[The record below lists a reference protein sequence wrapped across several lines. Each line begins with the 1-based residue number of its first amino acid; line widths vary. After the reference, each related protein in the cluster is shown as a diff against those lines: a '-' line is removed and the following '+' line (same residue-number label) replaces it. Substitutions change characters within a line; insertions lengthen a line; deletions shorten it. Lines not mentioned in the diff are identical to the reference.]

1 MKTKKYYLYLRGSIW
16 YCRFID
22 PVTGTSL
29 TARSTGK
36 SSRQEAEEVVISWLY
51 GGIPKKHNKEEKQ
64 ALEVHAVIETF
75 KKMLINNRIPS
86 DELSR
91 ILSLASYMYGF
102 SCSAHPCDNQKES
115 ERPQQL
121 SHIESP
127 DVKKNATVNSH
138 QSPSF
143 VDYTLT
149 FWDWKCSPYIAAL
162 REEGVQEKLLPG
174 KTRFQKI
181 RYMLQ
186 KRLFPYFKE
195 TPLSAITAK
204 DINKFLLSLLGS
216 LKVSSLKKMSEWLQQ
231 TVKFAYKERLLE
243 TDISFQIHPPK
254 GECEIKPILTIEQ
267 SVQLFSTTAHFKNK
281 MHYCINKLALE
292 TACRIGEVAA
302 LKISDILFT
311 DDETQ
316 ASVRITK
323 NYHFS
328 THTLKDTKN
337 KSHKDVPI
345 SPQLTALLKEFIDT
359 HPQKDNRDAFLFY
372 NGTKADRPVGYD
384 SIRKEFI
391 RVMKAL
397 GFYVPHLSIHSYRH
411 LAAVILWDKGFLE
424 REIMMV
430 TGHKSLWVLRHYCNH
445 ETQARKEKKRE
456 MSRAIAQ
463 AITSQP
469 LIA

>member
-1 MKTKKYYLYLRGSIW
+1 M
-16 YCRFID
+16 
-22 PVTGTSL
+22 
-29 TARSTGK
+29 
-36 SSRQEAEEVVISWLY
+36 
-51 GGIPKKHNKEEKQ
+51 
-64 ALEVHAVIETF
+64 
-75 KKMLINNRIPS
+75 
-86 DELSR
+86 
-91 ILSLASYMYGF
+91 
-102 SCSAHPCDNQKES
+102 
-115 ERPQQL
+115 
-121 SHIESP
+121 
-127 DVKKNATVNSH
+127 
-138 QSPSF
+138 
-143 VDYTLT
+143 
-149 FWDWKCSPYIAAL
+149 
-162 REEGVQEKLLPG
+162 QEKLLPG

-231 TVKFAYKERLLE
+231 TVKFAYKEGLLD

-254 GECEIKPILTIEQ
+254 GECEIKPILTIDQ
-267 SVQLFSTTAHFKNK
+267 SVQLFSTTEHFKNK
-281 MHYCINKLALE
+281 I
-292 TACRIGEVAA
+292 AA
-302 LKISDILFT
+302 LKISDILFN
-311 DDETQ
+311 DSETQ
-316 ASVRITK
+316 ATVRITK

-328 THTLKDTKN
+328 SHILKDTKN
-337 KSHKDVPI
+337 KSHKEVPI
-345 SPQLTALLKEFIDT
+345 SSQLTALLKEFIDT
-359 HPQKDNRDAFLFY
+359 HPQKDNGDAFLFY
-372 NGTKADRPVGYD
+372 NSTRADRPIGYD

-463 AITSQP
+463 AITSET